1 MTDLKPVSG
10 SGGLYAVPADAG
22 WLAILLNKP
31 LASRATLFVAL
42 NETCASLS
50 DDADGQAKASLS
62 ALLGLPAPDVW
73 HQNTHPLRS
82 REAAR
87 AACAAL
93 IAGGYQP

>member
-1 MTDLKPVSG
+1 MTDLKTLPG

-42 NETCASLS
+42 NETCASLTA
-50 DDADGQAKASLS
+50 DADGQAKASLS
-62 ALLGLPAPDVW
+62 ALLGLPAPEAW
-73 HQNTHPLRS
+73 HQNNHPLRTP
-82 REAAR
+82 ETAR